1 MYYSKEEIKSEIL
14 NCHKEA
20 MESKLKPLVSLEE
33 AFKKLEDEEE
43 IVGYF
48 WLTTDDKSDIGL
60 KMSSR
65 MYLRIE
71 HNLYTDDRFAIDMYE
86 AQVEGKT
93 VGEIVRERKRH
104 LEEKE
109 KNVNIKELKESG
121 FKEKLIGK
129 LKDREND

>member
-1 MYYSKEEIKSEIL
+1 MYYNKEQIKNEIL

-20 MESKLKPLVSLEE
+20 MDSKLKPLVSIEE
-33 AFKKLEDEEE
+33 AFKKLDDEDE

-48 WLTTDDKSDIGL
+48 WLTPDEGSDIGL

-71 HNLYTDDRFAIDMYE
+71 HDLYTDDRFAIDMYE
-86 AQVEGKT
+86 AQIESKT
-93 VGEIVRERKRH
+93 VGDIVRERQMQIQN
-104 LEEKE
+104 KE
-109 KNVNIKELKESG
+109 KNTNIKDLKESG

-129 LKDREND
+129 LKEKENG